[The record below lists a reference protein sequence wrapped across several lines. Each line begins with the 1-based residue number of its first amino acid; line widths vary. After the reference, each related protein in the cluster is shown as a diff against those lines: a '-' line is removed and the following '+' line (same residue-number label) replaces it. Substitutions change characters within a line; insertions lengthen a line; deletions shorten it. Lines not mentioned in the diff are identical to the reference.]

1 MFNVEETLKFILNGA
16 EDINDIEA
24 LRKKLNEVKSEN
36 RTLRIKFGMDPS
48 APDIHLGHAVALRK
62 IKQLQDL
69 GHKAVIIIGDFTGA
83 IGDPTGKSK
92 TRNQLTDEQ
101 VKHNAQTYLEQ
112 IFKILDRDK
121 TELHYNSEWFG
132 NMNFK
137 DVINLCSKT
146 TVARML
152 ERDDFNNRMY
162 NHKPI
167 ALHEFFYP
175 LMQAYDSV
183 AIKSDLELGGT
194 DQTFNVMMGRNIQ
207 KDFGLSQQVPVFVPL
222 LVGID
227 GKEKMSKSLGNY
239 IGVNED
245 AKVMYE
251 KIMKIPDDLIIT
263 YYQLTTD
270 VHPDKIEAIKKLLV
284 SNKVNP
290 RDIKMHLARSII
302 SLYHSL
308 EEVREAENN
317 FQAIYQNKSIDIELP
332 ELLYDI
338 SLIDEDGNYSLIDC
352 IFSSGKY
359 KSRSEVR
366 RLIQQGAVRIN
377 GEKVSDITI
386 KPIEGTTI
394 QVGKGCVFKLMP
406 LLKEQEK
413 EKELTLTRGLKKD

>member
-1 MFNVEETLKFILNGA
+1 MFDIEETLKFILNGA

-24 LRKKLNEVKSEN
+24 LREKLNEVKKEN

-69 GHKAVIIIGDFTGA
+69 GHTAVVIIGDFTGA

-101 VKHNAQTYLEQ
+101 VKFNAQTYLEQ
-112 IFKILDRDK
+112 IFKILDKDK

-132 NMNFK
+132 QMNFK

-152 ERDDFNNRMY
+152 ERDDFNNRMN

-167 ALHEFFYP
+167 AIHEFFYP

-183 AIKSDLELGGT
+183 VVKSDLELGGT

-207 KDFGLSQQVPVFVPL
+207 KDFGVSQQVPVFVPL

-239 IGVNED
+239 IGVDED
-245 AKVMYE
+245 AKVMYA
-251 KIMKIPDDLIIT
+251 KVMKIPDDLIIT

-270 VHPDKIEAIKKLLV
+270 VHPDRIRAVQKLLE
-284 SNKVNP
+284 NGEVNP
-290 RDIKMHLARSII
+290 RDIKMHLARSIV
-302 SLYHSL
+302 SLYHTPK
-308 EEVREAENN
+308 EVKEAENN
-317 FQAIYQNKSIDIELP
+317 FQAIFQKKDIEIELP
-332 ELLYDI
+332 ELVYDL
-338 SLIDEDGNYSLIDC
+338 SLIDENGNYSLIDC
-352 IFSSGKY
+352 IFASGKY
-359 KSRSEVR
+359 KSKSEVR

-377 GEKVSDITI
+377 GEKTNELTL
-386 KPIEGTTI
+386 KPVEGTII
-394 QVGKGCVFKLMP
+394 QVGKGNVFKLTS
-406 LLKEQEK
+406 LQKKQEK
-413 EKELTLTRGLKKD
+413 GLSLTRGLKKN

>member
-1 MFNVEETLKFILNGA
+1 MFNIEETLKFLLNGA
-16 EDINDIEA
+16 ENINDVEA
-24 LRKKLNEVKSEN
+24 LREKLIEVNKEN
-36 RTLRIKFGMDPS
+36 RSLRIKFGMDPS

-69 GHKAVIIIGDFTGA
+69 GHTAVVIIGDFTGA

-101 VKHNAQTYLEQ
+101 VRFNAQTYLEQ
-112 IFKILDRDK
+112 IFKILDKDK

-132 NMNFK
+132 KMTFK

-152 ERDDFNNRMY
+152 ERDDFNNRMR

-167 ALHEFFYP
+167 AIHEFFYP

-183 AIKSDLELGGT
+183 VVKSDLELGGT

-207 KDFGLSQQVPVFVPL
+207 KDFGVSQQVPVFVPL

-239 IGVNED
+239 IGVDED

-251 KIMKIPDDLIIT
+251 KVMKIPDDLIIT

-270 VHPDKIEAIKKLLV
+270 MHPDKIKAIKKLLD
-284 SNKVNP
+284 SKEVNP
-290 RDIKMHLARSII
+290 RDIKMHLARSIVA
-302 SLYHSL
+302 LYHT
-308 EEVREAENN
+308 EEKVKEAEAN
-317 FQAIYQNKSIDIELP
+317 FQAVYQKKNIDDVELP
-332 ELLYDI
+332 ILTYDC
-338 SLIDEDGNYSLIDC
+338 SLVDENLAYSLIDC

-359 KSRSEVR
+359 KSKSEVR
-366 RLIQQGAVRIN
+366 RLIQQGAVKLN
-377 GEKVSDITI
+377 GERVTDLMFQ
-386 KPIEGTTI
+386 PADGTVI
-394 QVGKGCVFKLMP
+394 QVGKGNMFKLVAIQ
-406 LLKEQEK
+406 KTE
-413 EKELTLTRGLKKD
+413 ELGISLSKKL

>member
-1 MFNVEETLKFILNGA
+1 MFDIEETLKFILNGA

-24 LRKKLNEVKSEN
+24 LREKLNEVNEEN

-69 GHKAVIIIGDFTGA
+69 GHIAVVIIGDFTGA

-101 VKHNAQTYLEQ
+101 VKFNAQTYLEQ
-112 IFKILDRDK
+112 IFKILDKDK

-132 NMNFK
+132 QMNFK

-152 ERDDFNNRMY
+152 ERDDFNNRMN

-167 ALHEFFYP
+167 AIHEFFYP

-183 AIKSDLELGGT
+183 VVKSDLELGGT

-207 KDFGLSQQVPVFVPL
+207 KDFGVSQQVPVFIPL

-239 IGVNED
+239 IGVDED
-245 AKVMYE
+245 AKVMYA
-251 KIMKIPDDLIIT
+251 KVMKIPDDLIIT

-270 VHPDKIEAIKKLLV
+270 VHPDRIRAVQKLLE
-284 SNKVNP
+284 NGEVNP
-290 RDIKMHLARSII
+290 RDIKMHLARSIV
-302 SLYHSL
+302 SLYHTP
-308 EEVREAENN
+308 EEVKEAENN
-317 FQAIYQNKSIDIELP
+317 FQALFQKKDIEIELP
-332 ELLYDI
+332 ELVYDS
-338 SLIDEDGNYSLIDC
+338 SLIDENGDYSLIDC

-359 KSRSEVR
+359 KSKSEVR
-366 RLIQQGAVRIN
+366 RLIQQGAVRIH
-377 GEKVSDITI
+377 GEKTNDLTL
-386 KPIEGTTI
+386 KPVEGTII
-394 QVGKGCVFKLMP
+394 QIGKGNVFKLTS
-406 LLKEQEK
+406 LQKEEEK
-413 EKELTLTRGLKKD
+413 GLSLTRGLKKN

>member
-1 MFNVEETLKFILNGA
+1 MFDIEETLKFILNGA

-24 LRKKLNEVKSEN
+24 LREKLNEVKKEN

-69 GHKAVIIIGDFTGA
+69 GHTAVVIIGDFTGA
-83 IGDPTGKSK
+83 IGDPSGKSK

-101 VKHNAQTYLEQ
+101 VKFNAQTYLEQ
-112 IFKILDRDK
+112 IFKILDKDK

-132 NMNFK
+132 QMNFK

-152 ERDDFNNRMY
+152 ERDDFNNRMN

-167 ALHEFFYP
+167 AIHEFFYP

-183 AIKSDLELGGT
+183 VVKSDLELGGT

-207 KDFGLSQQVPVFVPL
+207 KDFGVSQQVPVFVPL

-239 IGVNED
+239 IGVDED
-245 AKVMYE
+245 AKVMYA
-251 KIMKIPDDLIIT
+251 KVMKIPDDLIIT

-270 VHPDKIEAIKKLLV
+270 AHPDRIRAVQKLLE
-284 SNKVNP
+284 NGEVNP
-290 RDIKMHLARSII
+290 RDIKMHLARSIV
-302 SLYHSL
+302 SLYHTP
-308 EEVREAENN
+308 EEVKEAENN
-317 FQAIYQNKSIDIELP
+317 FQAIFQKKDIEIELP
-332 ELLYDI
+332 ELVYDS
-338 SLIDEDGNYSLIDC
+338 SLIDENGNYSLIDC
-352 IFSSGKY
+352 IFASGKY
-359 KSRSEVR
+359 KSKSEVR

-377 GEKVSDITI
+377 GEKTNELTL
-386 KPIEGTTI
+386 KPVEGTII
-394 QVGKGCVFKLMP
+394 QVGKGNVFKLTS
-406 LLKEQEK
+406 LQKKQEK
-413 EKELTLTRGLKKD
+413 GLSLTRGLKKN

>member
-1 MFNVEETLKFILNGA
+1 MFDIEETLKFILNGA

-24 LRKKLNEVKSEN
+24 LREKLNEVKKEN

-69 GHKAVIIIGDFTGA
+69 GHTAVVIIGDFTGA

-101 VKHNAQTYLEQ
+101 VKFNAQTYLEQ
-112 IFKILDRDK
+112 IFKILDKDK

-132 NMNFK
+132 QMNFK

-152 ERDDFNNRMY
+152 ERDDFNNRMN

-167 ALHEFFYP
+167 AIHEFFYP

-183 AIKSDLELGGT
+183 VVKSDLELGGT

-207 KDFGLSQQVPVFVPL
+207 KDFGVSQQVPVFIPL

-239 IGVNED
+239 IGVDED
-245 AKVMYE
+245 AKVMYA
-251 KIMKIPDDLIIT
+251 KVMKIPDDLIIT

-270 VHPDKIEAIKKLLV
+270 VHPDRIRVVQKLLE
-284 SNKVNP
+284 NGEVNP
-290 RDIKMHLARSII
+290 RDIKMHLARSIV
-302 SLYHSL
+302 SLYHTP
-308 EEVREAENN
+308 EEVKEAENN
-317 FQAIYQNKSIDIELP
+317 FQAIFQKKDIEIELP
-332 ELLYDI
+332 ELVYDS
-338 SLIDEDGNYSLIDC
+338 SLIDENGDYSLIDC
-352 IFSSGKY
+352 IFASGKY
-359 KSRSEVR
+359 KSKSEVR

-377 GEKVSDITI
+377 GEKTNELTL
-386 KPIEGTTI
+386 KPVEGTII
-394 QVGKGCVFKLMP
+394 QVGKGNVFKLTS
-406 LLKEQEK
+406 LQKKQEK
-413 EKELTLTRGLKKD
+413 GLSLTRGLKKN

>member
-1 MFNVEETLKFILNGA
+1 MFDIEETLKFILNGA

-24 LRKKLNEVKSEN
+24 LREKLNEVKKEN

-69 GHKAVIIIGDFTGA
+69 GHTAVVIIGDFTGA

-101 VKHNAQTYLEQ
+101 VKFNAQTYLEQ
-112 IFKILDRDK
+112 IFKILDKDK

-132 NMNFK
+132 QMNFK

-152 ERDDFNNRMY
+152 ERDDFNNRMN

-167 ALHEFFYP
+167 AIHEFFYP

-183 AIKSDLELGGT
+183 VVKSDLELGGT

-207 KDFGLSQQVPVFVPL
+207 KDFGVSQQVPVFVPL

-239 IGVNED
+239 IGVDED
-245 AKVMYE
+245 AKVMYA
-251 KIMKIPDDLIIT
+251 KVMKIPDDLIIT

-270 VHPDKIEAIKKLLV
+270 VHPDRIRAVQKLLE
-284 SNKVNP
+284 NGEVNP
-290 RDIKMHLARSII
+290 RDIKMHLARSIV
-302 SLYHSL
+302 SLYHTP
-308 EEVREAENN
+308 EEVKEAENN
-317 FQAIYQNKSIDIELP
+317 FQAIFQKKDIEIELP
-332 ELLYDI
+332 ELVYDL
-338 SLIDEDGNYSLIDC
+338 SLIDENGNYSLIDC
-352 IFSSGKY
+352 IFASGKY
-359 KSRSEVR
+359 KSKSEVR

-377 GEKVSDITI
+377 GEKTNELTL
-386 KPIEGTTI
+386 KPVEGTII
-394 QVGKGCVFKLMP
+394 QVGKGNVFKLTS
-406 LLKEQEK
+406 LQKKQEK
-413 EKELTLTRGLKKD
+413 GLSLTRGLKKN